1 MQRRFLPNTR
11 QGLVLG
17 IALLALPA
25 GPAAAV
31 PALPTVPRSPPAL
44 GAYLAGTVA
53 GHLGDSAAAAD
64 LLLDALAHDPDNPAL
79 LQPAFLFSTLAGNRQ
94 APALAARA
102 GLGLLSQLVLADDRA
117 IHGDWAGAAA
127 GFAALPHTPLN
138 DLIRPLLLSWA
149 QQGEGRTDLAL
160 QILAAVGGNSPLA
173 GTAVL
178 QAGTIAELAG
188 RTGAAASLYR
198 TAQALVVGSSL
209 PVTQVLGSFL
219 ARHGQAADAR
229 AMVGALVQ
237 QVPALGLIAPA
248 LSASLD
254 RPVVA
259 NPRQGL
265 AHAYLAIAA
274 LLQSQDASAKEAVSF
289 MLRFAL
295 DLQPDFAAAR
305 LMMAEQLTPDH
316 PQAALAALA
325 GVAPDDPLAPLVRLR
340 AAALLAASGHQDQS
354 RTILEA
360 LVRQFPDSPEPAQEL
375 GDVLSDAKLYVPAIT
390 AYDRAITDR
399 SRLGNG
405 LAGNDWQLLFSRA
418 VALDRQNQLAAGGG
432 GPGAGAGAGAGRA
445 VPAELSRL
453 QPGGAASGPRQ
464 GPDADPARPR
474 RQAGRRLDPRQPRLG
489 DAAAEPGAGGGPDA
503 GTRGR
508 GDARGPYR
516 ELPPRHR
523 LLGGRPQGRGRGP
536 MAVGA
541 GAEARTRR
549 RGADPRRAAAGGGG
563 GWWEGEGSYPL
574 TPSRAEPLKP
584 IRSERAHA
592 KVNLTLHV
600 VGRREDGY
608 HLLDSLV
615 AFAGAH
621 DLLTAEPRS
630 APDLTLALEGRFGA
644 GLDREPIGDN
654 LVLRAARRLQQ
665 ALGVATGAALRLDK
679 RLPVASGIGGGS
691 ADAAAALRLLA
702 RLWEGAGSLDRE
714 GMQPLALAL
723 GADVPVCLAQRPARM
738 RGVGEVLD
746 AAPALPPCAL
756 VLVNCGLAVP
766 TPAVFGARAHGFREP
781 AVLPAAWPDAAAMA
795 ADLARLHNDLQ
806 PAAIALCPPIADVLA
821 AIAAQPGCLLAR
833 MSGSG
838 ATCFGLFARPEQ
850 AAAADATLAR
860 PDWWVWSGLLLSN
873 ALPSEAVVL

>member
-1 MQRRFLPNTR
+1 MQCRVFPNTC

-17 IALLALPA
+17 IALLALPI

-31 PALPTVPRSPPAL
+31 PALPTMPRSPPAL

-102 GLGLLSQLVLADDRA
+102 QLGLLSQLVLADDRA
-117 IHGDWAGAAA
+117 VHGDWAGAAA
-127 GFAALPHTPLN
+127 GFAGLPHTPLN

-160 QILAAVGGNSPLA
+160 QTLAAVGGNSPLA

-188 RTGAAASLYR
+188 RTGTAASLYR

-295 DLQPDFAAAR
+295 DMQPDLIAAR

-325 GVAPDDPLAPLVRLR
+325 GVAPDDPLAPLVQLR
-340 AAALLAASGHQDQS
+340 AAALLAVSGHRDQS
-354 RTILEA
+354 RAMLEA
-360 LVRQFPDSPEPAQEL
+360 LVRQFPDRPEPAQEL
-375 GDVLSDAKLYVPAIT
+375 GDVLSDAKLYVPAVT

-418 VALDRQNQLAAGGG
+418 VALDRQNQW
-432 GPGAGAGAGAGRA
+432 
-445 VPAELSRL
+445 
-453 QPGGAASGPRQ
+453 PR
-464 GPDADPARPR
+464 
-474 RQAGRRLDPRQPRLG
+474 
-489 DAAAEPGAGGGPDA
+489 
-503 GTRGR
+503 
-508 GDARGPYR
+508 
-516 ELPPRHR
+516 
-523 LLGGRPQGRGRGP
+523 
-536 MAVGA
+536 
-541 GAEARTRR
+541 AEA
-549 RGADPRRAAAGGGG
+549 DL
-563 GWWEGEGSYPL
+563 E
-574 TPSRAEPLKP
+574 
-584 IRSERAHA
+584 HA
-592 KVNLTLHV
+592 
-600 VGRREDGY
+600 
-608 HLLDSLV
+608 
-615 AFAGAH
+615 
-621 DLLTAEPRS
+621 
-630 APDLTLALEGRFGA
+630 
-644 GLDREPIGDN
+644 
-654 LVLRAARRLQQ
+654 
-665 ALGVATGAALRLDK
+665 
-679 RLPVASGIGGGS
+679 
-691 ADAAAALRLLA
+691 
-702 RLWEGAGSLDRE
+702 
-714 GMQPLALAL
+714 LALAPDEPFLLNYL
-723 GADVPVCLAQRPARM
+723 GYSLVERHLDLGKARILIQRALDGKPDDGSIRDSLGWVMLRQNQVP
-738 RGVGEVLD
+738 
-746 AAPALPPCAL
+746 AAVQTLERAAEEMPEDPTVNFHLGTAYWAAGRKVEAEDQWRWAL
-756 VLVNCGLAVP
+756 VLKP
-766 TPAVFGARAHGFREP
+766 EP
-781 AVLPAAWPDAAAMA
+781 ADAVQIHDALRRAGVE
-795 ADLARLHNDLQ
+795 DGGKARGVTRER
-806 PAAIALCPPIADVLA
+806 ALDDTP
-821 AIAAQPGCLLAR
+821 
-833 MSGSG
+833 
-838 ATCFGLFARPEQ
+838 
-850 AAAADATLAR
+850 
-860 PDWWVWSGLLLSN
+860 
-873 ALPSEAVVL
+873 